1 MLLTLLL
8 DPGQRSCKEN
18 CKEST
23 RRQRSWEEKLLEL
36 LGRHLQDQ
44 EESQEAILEYLLEVS
59 VMNLTGAQG
68 RMKEVSVYLVLEME
82 TLLVSL
88 LEVDQ
93 PETRPQLASP

>member
-1 MLLTLLL
+1 MDNWGLCTWGQYRELLGQKEEEEEEELLALLL

-68 RMKEVSVYLVLEME
+68 RMKEVSVY
-82 TLLVSL
+82 
-88 LEVDQ
+88 
-93 PETRPQLASP
+93 